1 MHYAPRMDAVKPRPY
16 FVNSETTRSA
26 AMASIGMLNVTDK
39 QWDIT
44 IEPHR
49 MKKTASQNR
58 LMWLWLEKVVQLI
71 HEDTGQSKTTVH
83 EYFKQQF
90 LEPEVGEIN
99 GVIVKTWST
108 KPLERADMSKY
119 LDKIYA
125 HVVSE
130 WGLLLP
136 VPEDLGRAA

>member
-1 MHYAPRMDAVKPRPY
+1 MKPRPY
-16 FVNSETTRSA
+16 TIRAE
-26 AMASIGMLNVTDK
+26 GMRARVIEHISLLNLEK
-39 QWDIT
+39 AWDIT

-49 MKKTASQNR
+49 KKKTASQNR

-71 HEDTGQSKTTVH
+71 HEDTGQSKVSVH

-90 LEPEVGEIN
+90 LTPEVAEIN
-99 GVIVKTWST
+99 GVIIKTWST
-108 KPLERADMSKY
+108 TKLELAEMSKY

-136 VPEDLGRAA
+136 LPEELGRAA